1 MADTNQNSQQ
11 IADEQPT
18 LLSQLNWQAADAG
31 EVSRGISEYPLYS
44 DTHIVGERLDG
55 FGPYAFLNTV
65 PIPDGPGNV
74 NAPIVVR
81 ISLHL
86 DTHLP
91 DMSQRSESAYSW
103 KRSRPWA

>member
-1 MADTNQNSQQ
+1 MVGTNENS
-11 IADEQPT
+11 EQSTDGPPT

-31 EVSRGISEYPLYS
+31 EESRGILEYPLYS
-44 DTHIVGERLDG
+44 DTHIVGERPDG

-81 ISLHL
+81 INVL
-86 DTHLP
+86 
-91 DMSQRSESAYSW
+91 
-103 KRSRPWA
+103 